1 MGKIALRLVFILSIS
16 CNVAF
21 LGHLLFA
28 PEKSEARN
36 NLLNELHLSKEQVEK
51 IHASSEFIDRENT
64 ELTAKIAKC
73 QQTLIQSLQQPQ
85 VDKEKAFQC
94 IKDINALQQKIQ
106 ENTIKKI
113 LICKEHLNKDQC
125 SCLMDN
131 MCKKMHV
138 HPDHCKK
145 HCKSNKNK

>member
-1 MGKIALRLVFILSIS
+1 MAKIALRLLFILSIS
-16 CNVAF
+16 FNLAF

-36 NLLNELHLSKEQVEK
+36 NFLNELQLSKEQAQK
-51 IHASSEFIDRENT
+51 IHADSEFIDRENR
-64 ELTAKIAKC
+64 ELTAKIANC
-73 QQTLIQSLQQPQ
+73 RQDLIQSLQEPQ

-113 LICKEHLNKDQC
+113 LICKEHLNNDQC

-138 HPDHCKK
+138 HPAHCKN
-145 HCKSNKNK
+145 HCNKKE